1 MYAFFLLL
9 FNINVSY
16 NIATDGQLT
25 FRDILHSTQPKHGA
39 ALGGP
44 YLSVHLR
51 RRDFIYARGDEI
63 PSLKKA
69 AQQMKA
75 LLKAHELQDVYIAT
89 DAPLEGRLCVV
100 DPIIRWLLRSKVQGY
115 DFGFLCH

>member
-16 NIATDGQLT
+16 NIATDGLLT
-25 FRDILHSTQPKHGA
+25 FRYILHCTQPKHGA

-100 DPIIRWLLRSKVQGY
+100 DPIIRAMILV
-115 DFGFLCH
+115 FLCH